1 MKRVVQQDCL
11 NNHFRLDHAPVGK
24 AGRVVHVASDSAD
37 LLIKARVMGL
47 REGRYVQVLARN
59 GRITLIQVGGLR
71 MALSCDLAERVELQ

>member
-1 MKRVVQQDCL
+1 
-11 NNHFRLDHAPVGK
+11 
-24 AGRVVHVASDSAD
+24 
-37 LLIKARVMGL
+37 MGL